1 MQFASIYLTIILDV
15 TDLELGLVDSLF
27 DISYS
32 NFPSS
37 KGSDR
42 MRWALTSDGEFDV
55 SSYLEALR
63 GMREMMFPWKSI
75 WCAKATKRV
84 SSFVWTAAWG
94 KIPTGDHLIM

>member
-1 MQFASIYLTIILDV
+1 MQFASIYLRIILDV

-27 DISYS
+27 DILYS

-42 MRWALTSDGEFDV
+42 MRWTLTSDAEFDV

-63 GMREMMFPWKSI
+63 GTRKMLFPWKSI
-75 WCAKATKRV
+75 WYAKAKKKIQGIFLCV
-84 SSFVWTAAWG
+84 DSSLG
-94 KIPTGDHLIM
+94 KDSNW

>member
-1 MQFASIYLTIILDV
+1 MQFASIYLRIILDV

-27 DISYS
+27 DILYS

-42 MRWALTSDGEFDV
+42 MRWTLTSDGEFDV

-63 GMREMMFPWKSI
+63 GTREMLFPWKSI
-75 WCAKATKRV
+75 WYAKATKRV
-84 SSFVWTAAWG
+84 SFFVWTAAWG
-94 KIPTGDHLIM
+94 KIPTGDHLMK

>member
-1 MQFASIYLTIILDV
+1 MQFASIYLRIILDV

-27 DISYS
+27 DILYS

-42 MRWALTSDGEFDV
+42 MRWTLTSDGEFDV

-63 GMREMMFPWKSI
+63 GTREMLFPWKSI
-75 WCAKATKRV
+75 WYAKAKKEIQGIFLCVDSTL
-84 SSFVWTAAWG
+84 G
-94 KIPTGDHLIM
+94 KDSNW